1 MKWITKPAA
10 DRVCGIRWS
19 KRTESGFCRKTE
31 EEQFYQISNMTAK
44 NSGDE
49 EFKKAYGLSYTLY
62 GGAMAYNKTHSFE
75 QSGLDDLVQF
85 VQYCVFFR

>member
-1 MKWITKPAA
+1 MKWITKLAE
-10 DRVCGIRWS
+10 DRACGIRWS

-31 EEQFYQISNMTAK
+31 EEQFYQISNITAK
-44 NSGDE
+44 DFGTE
-49 EFKKAYGLSYTLY
+49 EFKKTYDRIYALY

-85 VQYCVFFR
+85 VQYCVFFH

>member
-1 MKWITKPAA
+1 
-10 DRVCGIRWS
+10 
-19 KRTESGFCRKTE
+19 
-31 EEQFYQISNMTAK
+31 MTAK
-44 NSGDE
+44 DFGTE
-49 EFKKAYGLSYTLY
+49 EFKKTYDLIYALY